1 MVGNVLNRYQK
12 ISGADIWYVNV
23 AVCMENTNGE
33 PIKMVRSAMDISAD
47 IKSAT
52 VKEVSMKN
60 RDWMV
65 RDIVMC
71 RLSVNGN

>member
-1 MVGNVLNRYQK
+1 M
-12 ISGADIWYVNV
+12 NV
-23 AVCMENTNGE
+23 AVCTENTNGD
-33 PIKMVRSAMDISAD
+33 PIKMVRSSLDISAD

-60 RDWMV
+60 RTWMV

>member
-1 MVGNVLNRYQK
+1 M
-12 ISGADIWYVNV
+12 NV
-23 AVCMENTNGE
+23 AVCTENTNGE
-33 PIKMVRSAMDISAD
+33 PIKMVRSVMDISAD